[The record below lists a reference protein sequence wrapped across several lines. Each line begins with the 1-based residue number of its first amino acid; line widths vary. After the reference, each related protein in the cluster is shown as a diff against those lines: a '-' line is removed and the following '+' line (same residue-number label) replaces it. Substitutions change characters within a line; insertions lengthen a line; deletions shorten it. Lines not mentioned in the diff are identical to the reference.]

1 MNGTK
6 VDEGDNSNSST
17 DSNPEYLSPVADAG
31 TDITVQ
37 SDMLTKLD
45 GSKSY
50 DPNNSGD
57 DVRPSLNFDW
67 TQTGGPEVILNN
79 PSSANPTFTSP
90 QVEEETRLTFQLVV
104 SSDTATSDPDSVTVS
119 ETPDTPPE
127 TPDTPP
133 ETPDTPPETP
143 DTPPETPDT
152 PPETPDTPPE
162 TPDTP
167 PETPDTP
174 PETPDTPPETPDR
187 QEFQTSVKDCE
198 TNPTDSFAGGSLT
211 IITDKD
217 FSQVYK
223 ITPNPYGTEDSLY
236 FVNNDFF
243 DCDSNNSVIS
253 LNGLDYSWYT
263 VEILDQYN
271 ANNTKT
277 FDISINDK
285 FSFPTIY
292 VFDREFVPNLM
303 YEPIRSQFIIW
314 LNESVTTNAGL
325 VSQDY
330 VQNGEIKFVFE
341 NPPGFVINMNN
352 SGQINERDFMNKL
365 SNDPRIFAINQDL
378 NGKIASVKY
387 HNQTIPDSLE
397 RINANVLNITSEILD
412 GTFSKQSGELDFSN
426 VDIAILDTGISLD
439 HPDLNVYR
447 NVSFVDGTQTGDD
460 DLGHGSHIAGI
471 AAAKDNSIGIMGV
484 APGAKLWAIKVCD
497 VNGNCPLSSQIKG
510 IQYVNEHAD
519 EIDIV
524 NLSIENPPS
533 EKLDKS
539 INESLS
545 KGLIYVVAAGNS
557 HINTSLT
564 SPARIP
570 GVIAVSA
577 ISDSDGECG
586 GRGNSTIGGPDDY
599 AASFSNYGNSIDF
612 AAPGVN
618 VFSTYKDQGYAFDSG
633 TSMAAPVVAGQ
644 AALYKSIKPNATSEE
659 VISNLLNSSVPYT
672 TPCAGV
678 NYGHFQDAQN
688 YHKEPLIYSLRIP

>member
-1 MNGTK
+1 M
-6 VDEGDNSNSST
+6 
-17 DSNPEYLSPVADAG
+17 
-31 TDITVQ
+31 
-37 SDMLTKLD
+37 
-45 GSKSY
+45 
-50 DPNNSGD
+50 
-57 DVRPSLNFDW
+57 
-67 TQTGGPEVILNN
+67 
-79 PSSANPTFTSP
+79 
-90 QVEEETRLTFQLVV
+90 
-104 SSDTATSDPDSVTVS
+104 
-119 ETPDTPPE
+119 
-127 TPDTPP
+127 
-133 ETPDTPPETP
+133 
-143 DTPPETPDT
+143 
-152 PPETPDTPPE
+152 
-162 TPDTP
+162 
-167 PETPDTP
+167 
-174 PETPDTPPETPDR
+174 
-187 QEFQTSVKDCE
+187 KDCE

-447 NVSFVDGTQTGDD
+447 NVSFVDG
-460 DLGHGSHIAGI
+460 
-471 AAAKDNSIGIMGV
+471 
-484 APGAKLWAIKVCD
+484 
-497 VNGNCPLSSQIKG
+497 
-510 IQYVNEHAD
+510 Y
-519 EIDIV
+519 
-524 NLSIENPPS
+524 
-533 EKLDKS
+533 
-539 INESLS
+539 
-545 KGLIYVVAAGNS
+545 
-557 HINTSLT
+557 
-564 SPARIP
+564 
-570 GVIAVSA
+570 
-577 ISDSDGECG
+577 
-586 GRGNSTIGGPDDY
+586 
-599 AASFSNYGNSIDF
+599 SN
-612 AAPGVN
+612 
-618 VFSTYKDQGYAFDSG
+618 
-633 TSMAAPVVAGQ
+633 
-644 AALYKSIKPNATSEE
+644 
-659 VISNLLNSSVPYT
+659 
-672 TPCAGV
+672 
-678 NYGHFQDAQN
+678 
-688 YHKEPLIYSLRIP
+688 R

>member
-1 MNGTK
+1 M
-6 VDEGDNSNSST
+6 
-17 DSNPEYLSPVADAG
+17 
-31 TDITVQ
+31 
-37 SDMLTKLD
+37 
-45 GSKSY
+45 
-50 DPNNSGD
+50 
-57 DVRPSLNFDW
+57 
-67 TQTGGPEVILNN
+67 
-79 PSSANPTFTSP
+79 
-90 QVEEETRLTFQLVV
+90 
-104 SSDTATSDPDSVTVS
+104 
-119 ETPDTPPE
+119 
-127 TPDTPP
+127 
-133 ETPDTPPETP
+133 
-143 DTPPETPDT
+143 
-152 PPETPDTPPE
+152 
-162 TPDTP
+162 
-167 PETPDTP
+167 
-174 PETPDTPPETPDR
+174 
-187 QEFQTSVKDCE
+187 
-198 TNPTDSFAGGSLT
+198 TN
-211 IITDKD
+211 
-217 FSQVYK
+217 
-223 ITPNPYGTEDSLY
+223 
-236 FVNNDFF
+236 
-243 DCDSNNSVIS
+243 
-253 LNGLDYSWYT
+253 
-263 VEILDQYN
+263 
-271 ANNTKT
+271 
-277 FDISINDK
+277 

-447 NVSFVDGTQTGDD
+447 NVSFVDGTLTGDD